1 MGAEQEVK
9 IIIDEAEENIKS
21 LKDATKD
28 EQIGEKL
35 DALRECIYLLGV
47 KIDENAGYI
56 TEIYQE
62 IAMLKEKI

>member
-9 IIIDEAEENIKS
+9 IIIGEAEENIKS

-28 EQIGEKL
+28 DQVGEKL
-35 DALRECIYLLGV
+35 DALRECIYLLGA

-56 TEIYQE
+56 TEIYKE